1 MLFRFHN
8 SGARFRLF
16 PRRFHALRMK
26 RAFGFYSVST
36 SFPSRAVRFL
46 FLAYSHVIRNEASFC
61 GQKRSPD
68 DL

>member
-1 MLFRFHN
+1 MLFRFHS

-26 RAFGFYSVST
+26 RAFGFYSVAT

-46 FLAYSHVIRNEASFC
+46 FPAYSDVIRNEAVFC
-61 GQKRSPD
+61 GQKCSRD